1 MSNLTSNPFASL
13 FSNFN
18 DAENFAQ
25 VNKNETSAQ
34 NSSDLELNSLLESIF
49 RITLNNK
56 YENNQVCVFIGD
68 EDDQETKYLCK
79 NNLDDVS
86 KHTQKYS

>member
-18 DAENFAQ
+18 DAESFAQ

-34 NSSDLELNSLLESIF
+34 SSFDLELNSLLESIF
-49 RITLNNK
+49 RITFNNK
-56 YENNQVCVFIGD
+56 YENNQVCVFVGD
-68 EDDQETKYLCK
+68 EDDQETKYLSK
-79 NNLDDVS
+79 ENLDDVS
-86 KHTQKYS
+86 KPT